1 MTPALAEVHGVTW
14 RARGINPAHFIIHF
28 FFFIPY
34 GLMASQKASDL
45 AVNAYDDSCIVV
57 ANSRREQP
65 ADNTCRPIKA
75 PDSSRGY
82 RFRPLKLPIRAPK
95 ITALPQEP
103 LLLFQKFV
111 PISLVE
117 SWACYTN
124 SWASHVLEE
133 ARCGRR
139 TLKPQS
145 RLFQWKSTSAAEI
158 YIWIAIFIYMRLHT
172 DKQIKDYWKASPLGK
187 QRPLHPITKWMTY
200 TRVQLLSRNLR
211 LFDHTTIDKEAS
223 IEDYSRTFIRVR
235 AWSDHIQQASL
246 DFYTPGTSIAIDECM
261 VRFLG
266 RDLETTVVPNKPIP
280 RGFKAW
286 AVAQEGYFL
295 RWLWHRPHR
304 KYGPVGVRPAYR
316 RKSPQV
322 RKQRQRRPARKSERA
337 EHLNPTQAVVVAQ

>member
-1 MTPALAEVHGVTW
+1 MVNHFAATLAETISQQEEPVLQGKRLNRQLRPVRRLALMMNILGGRAFLLSRSSITLLSGFVAHHSTVIAGVILSASALGLVMPHDGPPGISLSVISLHFRTEPHMTPALAEVHGVTW

-28 FFFIPY
+28 IIHFFFFIPY
-34 GLMASQKASDL
+34 GLMASQQASDL

-75 PDSSRGY
+75 PDPSRGY

-158 YIWIAIFIYMRLHT
+158 YI
-172 DKQIKDYWKASPLGK
+172 
-187 QRPLHPITKWMTY
+187 
-200 TRVQLLSRNLR
+200 
-211 LFDHTTIDKEAS
+211 
-223 IEDYSRTFIRVR
+223 
-235 AWSDHIQQASL
+235 
-246 DFYTPGTSIAIDECM
+246 
-261 VRFLG
+261 
-266 RDLETTVVPNKPIP
+266 
-280 RGFKAW
+280 
-286 AVAQEGYFL
+286 
-295 RWLWHRPHR
+295 
-304 KYGPVGVRPAYR
+304 
-316 RKSPQV
+316 
-322 RKQRQRRPARKSERA
+322 
-337 EHLNPTQAVVVAQ
+337 